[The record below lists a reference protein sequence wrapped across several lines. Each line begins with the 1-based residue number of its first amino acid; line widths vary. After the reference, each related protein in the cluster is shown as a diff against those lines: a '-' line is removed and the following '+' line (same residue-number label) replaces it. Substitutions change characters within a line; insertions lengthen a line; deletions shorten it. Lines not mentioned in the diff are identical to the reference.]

1 MRRVRRRIFQLAEES
16 RDWARKGLQGN
27 VAHDHSSKL
36 ISAKKL
42 NQPLTIKVP
51 FYDEDEDGPKPN
63 GPEYTLEIQYS
74 RDIDT
79 QGLLKYVI
87 KHLQHVFPPLFESIV
102 TLKDSLSTEDMIF
115 CL

>member
-1 MRRVRRRIFQLAEES
+1 MRRVKRRIFQLAELS
-16 RDWARKGLQGN
+16 SDWATKGLQGN

-42 NQPLTIKVP
+42 GTPLTIEVP
-51 FYDEDEDGPKPN
+51 FFDEDEDGPKPN
-63 GPEYTLEIQYS
+63 CLKYTLTIRYV

-87 KHLQHVFPPLFESIV
+87 E
-102 TLKDSLSTEDMIF
+102 
-115 CL
+115 C